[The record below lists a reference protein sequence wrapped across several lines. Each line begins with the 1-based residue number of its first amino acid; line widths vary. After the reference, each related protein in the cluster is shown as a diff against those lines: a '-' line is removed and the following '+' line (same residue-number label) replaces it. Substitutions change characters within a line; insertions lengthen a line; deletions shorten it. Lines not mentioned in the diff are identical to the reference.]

1 MMACPIFTALASGIV
16 IDKKFGTTPWAIFI
30 LTLIA
35 MVFSTYAI
43 YHVVMRTQNKNHHKG
58 E

>member
-1 MMACPIFTALASGIV
+1 MACPIFTALAAGIV